1 MTPLVGRLQEQ
12 RSELVKINVLETPDL
27 AREFGIAA
35 TPTLVLVREGRVE
48 KVLLGAQ
55 NEARI
60 LELLD
65 G

>member
-1 MTPLVGRLQEQ
+1 
-12 RSELVKINVLETPDL
+12 LVKVNVLEAPDL
-27 AREFGIAA
+27 AREFGVAA
-35 TPTLVLVREGRVE
+35 TPTLVLVRDGRVE

-65 G
+65 R